1 MFFVAIWSFGG
12 AIEAGIVGMANKILW
27 SKIAYI
33 GFTFVAPLAFLFIL
47 VYSDRWALFR
57 PITVILLCS
66 VSVITLILAWTNE
79 YHGLIWSGFRPGSS
93 ALNVLIYEHGLWYWI
108 FISFHYALFTISLLL
123 LIGNLKQSPA
133 PYRQQIISVCIA
145 TLIPAFGGAAYLLR
159 ISPIPGLDWTPI
171 STVFTGLI
179 FAYTIF
185 RHKFLDL
192 VPVARAALV
201 EQMLDG
207 LIVLDD
213 QQRIIDINPSARN
226 MLPGG
231 QSIKIGACLAEA
243 VPDLNFYGSGKGNNS
258 TQTLAIRT
266 TGEKSKFI
274 DVRFSLIDGKMKG
287 VNCSLLLFRDITKR
301 KNAEIELN
309 QVNRELET
317 RIEEIQKLQNQLRE
331 ESIRDPLTGLY
342 NRRYLED
349 AVEREF
355 ARALRDQYPVGIIMV
370 DIDHFK
376 KVNDSFGHI
385 SGDVVLQKLANLFL
399 NSFRLEDIICRFGG
413 EEFIIVMPA
422 TSAFTAIE
430 RVEEFRITL
439 ENTVMDIL
447 GNPIHITIS
456 AGVSVFP
463 DDGRSFEDVIHAA
476 DQAMYKAKAAGRNQI
491 IAATVSI

>member
-1 MFFVAIWSFGG
+1 
-12 AIEAGIVGMANKILW
+12 
-27 SKIAYI
+27 
-33 GFTFVAPLAFLFIL
+33 
-47 VYSDRWALFR
+47 
-57 PITVILLCS
+57 
-66 VSVITLILAWTNE
+66 
-79 YHGLIWSGFRPGSS
+79 
-93 ALNVLIYEHGLWYWI
+93 
-108 FISFHYALFTISLLL
+108 
-123 LIGNLKQSPA
+123 
-133 PYRQQIISVCIA
+133 
-145 TLIPAFGGAAYLLR
+145 
-159 ISPIPGLDWTPI
+159 
-171 STVFTGLI
+171 
-179 FAYTIF
+179 
-185 RHKFLDL
+185 
-192 VPVARAALV
+192 
-201 EQMLDG
+201 
-207 LIVLDD
+207 
-213 QQRIIDINPSARN
+213 
-226 MLPGG
+226 
-231 QSIKIGACLAEA
+231 
-243 VPDLNFYGSGKGNNS
+243 
-258 TQTLAIRT
+258 
-266 TGEKSKFI
+266 
-274 DVRFSLIDGKMKG
+274 MKG